1 MMSILFCILLYSG
14 GMPILYFIGIVLYT
28 FTYLIHKCLILKF
41 YKKSRTLTRTIPIF
55 TMKFFKIGIVIH
67 MISALIMLSQKDA
80 FETRA
85 ELDAGMIN
93 FNPVDEIQNVERDA
107 TGNEGEIVESSLG
120 MFSYFH

>member
-1 MMSILFCILLYSG
+1 
-14 GMPILYFIGIVLYT
+14 
-28 FTYLIHKCLILKF
+28 
-41 YKKSRTLTRTIPIF
+41 
-55 TMKFFKIGIVIH
+55 MKFFKIGIVIH